1 MKRVKSNKKHSKK
14 QYQSIDDKFA
24 LFTYFLI
31 IVYLLCCE
39 IHRGILLSSEL
50 MYSYVY
56 IVTLVF
62 TSLFI
67 LVLIV
72 SKIIKCYKAELIC
85 LSFFN
90 VSSAMLL
97 LEKSLLFFM
106 IFEKFDL
113 VTYFIYIFSSLLQL
127 VFAVYR
133 MFKVRETIRVKT
145 EASEIFKTYDEHKIK
160 AERGDV

>member
-1 MKRVKSNKKHSKK
+1 MKHAQPNKNKR
-14 QYQSIDDKFA
+14 QYQSTDDKFA
-24 LFTYFLI
+24 LFIYFLI
-31 IVYLLCCE
+31 VIYLLCCE
-39 IHRGILLSSEL
+39 LQRSILWSSEL

-56 IVTLVF
+56 LVTLIF
-62 TSLFI
+62 ASLFT

-72 SKIIKCYKAELIC
+72 SKIFNCYKAELLC

-106 IFEKFDL
+106 LYEKFDF
-113 VTYFIYIFSSLLQL
+113 VTYFIYIFSSVFQL

-133 MFKVRETIRVKT
+133 MFKVKETLRVKT
-145 EASEIFKTYDEHKIK
+145 EASKIFKNHDEYKIK